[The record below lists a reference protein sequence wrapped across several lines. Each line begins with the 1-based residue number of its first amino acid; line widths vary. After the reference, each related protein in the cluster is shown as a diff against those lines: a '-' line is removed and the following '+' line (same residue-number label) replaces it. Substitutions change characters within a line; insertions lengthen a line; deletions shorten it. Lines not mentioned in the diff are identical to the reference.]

1 VKGQKKE
8 NEDDCE
14 VNNMP
19 YTAVEKIFM
28 SHSVTP
34 LQHIT
39 PGDIVTA
46 RIDYAGM
53 HEGFDARK
61 YEQFKPLGE
70 MIGVFDP
77 EKIGMYLGHHFCTG
91 HSDEL
96 AEDQKKTKEWAEK
109 LGIRVFH
116 FGSGIAHILI
126 MEQGFAYPSALCV
139 FGDSHTPAYG
149 AVGAI
154 SAQCGIEMAQVF
166 LTGTLWFKVPA
177 THRYHIQGK
186 TKKGVYPRDVIQHIV
201 GKVGMDAS
209 VYKCIEWDGPY
220 IHSLPVPLRF
230 PFTLMATEL
239 GAKCS
244 FVEPDAMTIDY
255 LKGRVKHPYEIVKS
269 DPDATFEKTFT
280 FDVSYLEPQVCAP
293 SSPENTKPI
302 AETLGAKID
311 QVCIGTCTGG
321 SLYDLREAAN
331 VLKGKKVKARTLII
345 PATHEVLQQCSH
357 EGLLGIFVDAGCDL
371 FPPYCGTC
379 QTLSIGHLAPGEVQ
393 MHPGPRNWPGRTA
406 DGSYTYLGSPAT
418 CAATAVEGK
427 IADPRN
433 YL

>member
-1 VKGQKKE
+1 
-8 NEDDCE
+8 
-14 VNNMP
+14 MP

-126 MEQGFAYPSALCV
+126 MEQGFAYPGALCV

-280 FDVSYLEPQVCAP
+280 FDVSNLEPQVCAP

>member
-1 VKGQKKE
+1 
-8 NEDDCE
+8 
-14 VNNMP
+14 
-19 YTAVEKIFM
+19 
-28 SHSVTP
+28 
-34 LQHIT
+34 
-39 PGDIVTA
+39 
-46 RIDYAGM
+46 
-53 HEGFDARK
+53 
-61 YEQFKPLGE
+61 
-70 MIGVFDP
+70 
-77 EKIGMYLGHHFCTG
+77 
-91 HSDEL
+91 
-96 AEDQKKTKEWAEK
+96 
-109 LGIRVFH
+109 
-116 FGSGIAHILI
+116 
-126 MEQGFAYPSALCV
+126 MEQGFAYPGALCV

-154 SAQCGIEMAQVF
+154 STQCGIEMAQVF

-244 FVEPDAMTIDY
+244 FVEPDATTIEY
-255 LKGRVKHPYEIVKS
+255 LNGRVKHPYEIVKS
-269 DPDATFEKTFT
+269 DPEATFEKTFT
-280 FDVSYLEPQVCAP
+280 FDVSNLEPQVCTP

-331 VLKGKKVKARTLII
+331 VLKGRKVKARTLII
-345 PATHEVLQQCSH
+345 PATHEVLQQCSQ
-357 EGLLGIFVDAGCDL
+357 EGLLGIFIDAGCDL

>member
-1 VKGQKKE
+1 
-8 NEDDCE
+8 
-14 VNNMP
+14 MP
-19 YTAVEKIFM
+19 YTAVEKILM
-28 SHSVTP
+28 NHSVTP
-34 LQHIT
+34 IKHIS

-53 HEGFDARK
+53 HEGFDAKK
-61 YEQFKPLGE
+61 YEQFNELGE

-77 EKIGMYLGHHFCTG
+77 KKVGIFLSHHFCTA

-96 AEDQKKTKEWAEK
+96 AENQKKTRQWAEK
-109 LGIRVFH
+109 LGIRVFN
-116 FGSGIAHILI
+116 FGSGIAHIII
-126 MEQGFAYPSALCV
+126 MEEGLAYPGALCV

-154 SAQCGIEMAQVF
+154 SVQCGIEMAHVF
-166 LTGTLWFKVPA
+166 LTGTLWFKVPQ
-177 THRYHIQGK
+177 THKYIIKGETQ
-186 TKKGVYPRDVIQHIV
+186 KGVYPRDVIQYII

-244 FVEPDAMTIDY
+244 FIEPDEITLDY
-255 LKGRVKHPYEIVKS
+255 IKDRVKNPFEIVKS
-269 DPDATFEKTFT
+269 DPDAEFEKIYQ
-280 FDVSYLEPQVCAP
+280 FDVSDLEPLICAP
-293 SSPENTKPI
+293 SSPDNTKPLI
-302 AETLGAKID
+302 ECLGIKID

-321 SLYDLREAAN
+321 SIYDMREAAKIM
-331 VLKGKKVKARTLII
+331 KGRKVKTRTLIV
-345 PATHEVLQQCSH
+345 PGTHEVLRQCAE
-357 EGLLGIFVDAGCDL
+357 EGLLQIFIESGCNL
-371 FPPYCGTC
+371 FPPFCGTC

-393 MHPGPRNWPGRTA
+393 MHPGPRNWMGRTA
-406 DGSYTYLGSPAT
+406 EGSFTYLASPAT
-418 CAATAVEGK
+418 CAATAIKGK
-427 IADPRN
+427 ISDPRD

>member
-126 MEQGFAYPSALCV
+126 MEQGFAYPGALCV

-280 FDVSYLEPQVCAP
+280 FDVSNLEPQVCAP

>member
-1 VKGQKKE
+1 
-8 NEDDCE
+8 
-14 VNNMP
+14 MP

-126 MEQGFAYPSALCV
+126 MEQGFAYPGALCV

>member
-1 VKGQKKE
+1 VKGQKKKD
-8 NEDDCE
+8 EDYCE

-126 MEQGFAYPSALCV
+126 MEQGFAYPGALCV

-177 THRYHIQGK
+177 THRYHIQGRA
-186 TKKGVYPRDVIQHIV
+186 KKGVYPRDVIQHIV

-244 FVEPDAMTIDY
+244 FVEPDAMTIEY

-280 FDVSYLEPQVCAP
+280 FDVSNLEPQVCAP

-345 PATHEVLQQCSH
+345 PATHEVLQQCCH
-357 EGLLGIFVDAGCDL
+357 EGLLGVFVDAGCDL